1 MRLLILGL
9 SLCVALA
16 GCSKSEEGTEIQF
29 GAYSLF
35 DPIAANPSLCGSPAI
50 PFPNNALFSGTTD
63 ATLNIPNPAGAP
75 FVTAANLTDG
85 YSTSASM
92 FTDVLGQVDFSSAAN
107 GVRIFAV
114 TNPNPALWAE
124 LQYGVDFT
132 VQPSIA
138 TAQFS
143 GTGHA
148 AGTCPGVAPA
158 LFRPISQQRSRL
170 LIEPLKPLNPSTSYI
185 VVVTDDLLS
194 TDGVPATAGDYFRA
208 AIQPNTAALCD
219 LNNTNADATVL
230 DCSDPLAPDSAAARL
245 NMPFLGTVVM
255 SAAPTTAVAK
265 LTTLETLRSSLIR
278 PMVNG
283 LQVADPTLTDARLVI
298 AWSFT
303 TQSTA
308 LTMNRLNTSAA
319 AAAFQ
324 VANTTISTGDLGLGL
339 ADTADIWAGIIQVPY
354 YLANTGGGA
363 TAPLTTS
370 WTSAANLNAV
380 NPPALGGAVPCGA
393 LAKSASTSICYPDPA
408 ANSTESIPVI
418 VTVPNGNSGQVK
430 PGAGWPVVVFQHGI
444 TRNRTDVL
452 AIAPT
457 LAAAGFVV
465 VSIDQPLHGITNNS
479 ANLATNPFYENQI
492 FTNPAFGGVFN
503 GLLTGERTFDLDL
516 VDNTPDPNPCLAA
529 NNLPDTVIDSSG
541 THFVNLSNLAVARD
555 NLRQSEADLLHLVRS
570 IVSLDLDQN
579 SGALTATDI
588 DETRVDFAGQS
599 LGSIVGTVM
608 LGTVNNTVVQEASL
622 HVPGGGLGKLLDAS
636 AAFGPRISG
645 GLGCSGI
652 FEGTDTY
659 ETYVR
664 FAQHLMDPA
673 DPINYAAA
681 ANANHPLHVVQVI
694 SDAVVPNSAASTCP
708 AADALPPV
716 QGLATAFANATDTAA
731 GAAASSA
738 ALLALCPVLTVPADP
753 PLAQFTYQDEVTIGG
768 FLSGTDALVAT
779 MGITNSVAMGN
790 APFAAQPN
798 ETGDTLVVFA
808 PDTAEHGTLLTPR
821 TSSYDP
827 DGNGTVDPDNTTFG
841 VFAPAT
847 CAMQKQTA
855 TFLASNGALLPI
867 GGTCP

>member
-1 MRLLILGL
+1 MRRLVLGL
-9 SLCVALA
+9 FVCFAIA
-16 GCSKSEEGTEIQF
+16 GCSKSDEGTEIAF

-63 ATLNIPNPAGAP
+63 ATLNIPNPSAAP

-92 FTDVLGQVDFSSAAN
+92 FTDVLGQVDFSTAAT

-158 LFRPISQQRSRL
+158 VFLPISQQRSRL
-170 LIEPLKPLNPSTSYI
+170 LIEPLKPLNPSTGYI

-194 TDGVPATAGDYFRA
+194 TDGVPATPGDYFRA

-219 LNNTNADATVL
+219 LDNTNADATVL

-255 SAAPTTAVAK
+255 SALPTTAVAK
-265 LTTLETLRSSLIR
+265 LTTLETLRRSLIR
-278 PMVNG
+278 PTVNG
-283 LQVADPTLTDARLVI
+283 LQVADPTLTDDRLVI
-298 AWSFT
+298 AWAFT

-339 ADTADIWAGIIQVPY
+339 ADTADIFAGIIQVPY
-354 YLANTGGGA
+354 YLANIGGGA

-393 LAKSASTSICYPDPA
+393 LAKSVSTSICYPDPA
-408 ANSTESIPVI
+408 SNSTETIPVI
-418 VTVPNGNSGQVK
+418 VTVPNANSGQVK
-430 PGAGWPVVVFQHGI
+430 PANGWPVVVFQHGI

-452 AIAPT
+452 ALAPT

-465 VSIDQPLHGITNNS
+465 VAIDQPLHGVTNNIAIPTAGFS
-479 ANLATNPFYENQI
+479 PFYRNQV
-492 FTNPAFGGVFN
+492 FTGTPAA
-503 GLLTGERTFDLDL
+503 GLITGERTFDLDL
-516 VDNTPDPNPCLAA
+516 VDNTPAANPAIPDPANPCVAA
-529 NNLPDTVIDSSG
+529 NNLPDAVIDSSG

-570 IVSLDLDQN
+570 IVNLDLDQN
-579 SGALTATDI
+579 PGALTATDI

-636 AAFGPRISG
+636 ASFGPRISG
-645 GLGCSGI
+645 GLSCS
-652 FEGTDTY
+652 FLYEGTDTY
-659 ETYVR
+659 ETFVR
-664 FAQHLMDPA
+664 FAQHLIDPA

-694 SDAVVPNSAASTCP
+694 SDQVVPNSAASTCP
-708 AADALPPV
+708 AVLPTV
-716 QGLATAFANATDTAA
+716 SATAATIDAIGTTAA
-731 GAAASSA
+731 GGASGA
-738 ALLALCPVLTVPADP
+738 ALLANCPVLTVPADP
-753 PLAQFTYQDEVTIGG
+753 PLAQFTSQDEVSIGG
-768 FLSGTDALVAT
+768 FLSGTDALVAV

-790 APFAAQPN
+790 APFAAQPS

-808 PDTAEHGTLLTPR
+808 PDTAEHGTLLTPDA
-821 TSSYDP
+821 S
-827 DGNGTVDPDNTTFG
+827 TVAGADATFLPG
-841 VFAPAT
+841 T

-855 TFLASNGALLPI
+855 TFLASNAAVLPI

>member
-1 MRLLILGL
+1 MRRLALGL
-9 SLCVALA
+9 FLCFAIA
-16 GCSKSEEGTEIQF
+16 GCDKAEEGTEISF

-63 ATLNIPNPAGAP
+63 ATLNIPNPAGAS

-85 YSTSASM
+85 YSTTASV
-92 FTDVLGQVDFSSAAN
+92 FTDVLGQVDLASAAN
-107 GVRIFAV
+107 AILIYEADASPRFL
-114 TNPNPALWAE
+114 T
-124 LQYGVDFT
+124 YGVDFT

-138 TAQFS
+138 MAQFS

-158 LFRPISQQRSRL
+158 VFLPISQQRTRL
-170 LIEPLKPLNPSTSYI
+170 LIEPLKPLNPSTTYI
-185 VVVTDDLLS
+185 VGVTTDLTS
-194 TDGVPATAGDYFRA
+194 TDGIPATAADYFRVVNSDA
-208 AIQPNTAALCD
+208 SMCD
-219 LNNTNADATVL
+219 LNNSNPDATVL

-245 NMPFLGTVVM
+245 NAPFLGTVVM

-265 LTTLETLRSSLIR
+265 LTTLETLRTSLVR
-278 PMVNG
+278 PTVNG
-283 LQVADPTLTDARLVI
+283 LKAAHLGLLGTALTDAEIVI

-339 ADTADIWAGIIQVPY
+339 ADTADIWAGVIQVPY
-354 YLANTGGGA
+354 YLANTGGSA

-408 ANSTESIPVI
+408 SNSTETIPVM

-430 PGAGWPVVVFQHGI
+430 PANGWPVVVFQHGI

-529 NNLPDTVIDSSG
+529 NSLPDTVIDSSG

-570 IVSLDLDQN
+570 IVNLDLDQN

-588 DETRVDFAGQS
+588 DETRIDFVGQS
-599 LGSIVGTVM
+599 LGAIVGTVM

-645 GLGCSGI
+645 GLSCSGV

-659 ETYVR
+659 ETFVR
-664 FAQHLMDPA
+664 FAQHLIDPA
-673 DPINYAAA
+673 DPVNYAAA
-681 ANANHPLHVVQVI
+681 ANTNHPLHVVQVI

-708 AADALPPV
+708 AAAALPPV
-716 QGLATAFANATDTAA
+716 SATAPGFANATETAA
-731 GAAASSA
+731 GAAAAGA

-779 MGITNSVAMGN
+779 MGITNSVAMGS

-798 ETGDTLVVFA
+798 ESGDTLVVFA
-808 PDTAEHGTLLTPR
+808 PDTAEHGTLLTPDA
-821 TSSYDP
+821 S
-827 DGNGTVDPDNTTFG
+827 TVGGVDTTF
-841 VFAPAT
+841 APGT